1 MDGPT
6 RAAEMRVMFE
16 ILEDFDGIPTTEEMR
31 FFKATREAQTFAQ
44 LAELFL
50 ELVRNHENS

>member
-1 MDGPT
+1 
-6 RAAEMRVMFE
+6 MRVMFE

-31 FFKATREAQTFAQ
+31 FFKATLEAQTFAQ